1 MFKHKIMTFAAILIS
16 FSSEIYAKTAY
27 PGGTWEPGPAKY
39 GVEIVQDIRLKM
51 DDGVVLN
58 ASIAYPTDLTTG
70 KQAEGK
76 FPVVIEHTPYA
87 KFSATL
93 QPNSY
98 FSEHG
103 YISVLITARG
113 GGKSTGQVDNS
124 GLRDAKDG
132 QEVID
137 WAAHKL
143 NKSDGRVAM
152 IGCSW
157 PGMIALSTAGHVRE
171 KSPLKAIIAACSGFE
186 SIHREAWMVG
196 GLPTTALWQVT
207 QNAQFA
213 LGDTP
218 AAQQYFKMIKDG
230 IQQSA
235 EQAYERRYWR
245 ERVSMN
251 LAKPIVEN
259 DIAVLLWSGWRDFVP
274 ASALRSYTALQNAY
288 IRRPVY
294 AAMQANQKISPKY
307 QIIMGDWGHSEG
319 LDVGIYLQ
327 WLETWV
333 RGIDTGIQDTETPMH
348 LFEKG
353 SNQWVN
359 IKSYPVTTQY
369 ESFFLQPNERLEQSQ
384 SVKTENEKI
393 NWGEPEQNGTK
404 RVFNTQIFPE
414 GATLAGPMSVTLYA
428 SSNNSNLVLIAKL
441 FDVNPQG
448 QAELLTSGAILGSL
462 SQLDQDKSWKDK
474 HGNFIW
480 PWHKFDR
487 EQYLKPNKV
496 YRFDVALSPRQ
507 WAIKANHRLRLEL
520 TTAQSES
527 ICPNEGIPTTTHFEL
542 CGQTLSQLKTVP
554 GGVYH
559 LFYGTEYP
567 SALNLPLLPLDPFK
581 KIHAG
586 QIPTAWNENLRKI
599 VKQEP
604 LIPTYALPLD
614 WGK

>member
-1 MFKHKIMTFAAILIS
+1 
-16 FSSEIYAKTAY
+16 
-27 PGGTWEPGPAKY
+27 
-39 GVEIVQDIRLKM
+39 
-51 DDGVVLN
+51 
-58 ASIAYPTDLTTG
+58 
-70 KQAEGK
+70 
-76 FPVVIEHTPYA
+76 
-87 KFSATL
+87 
-93 QPNSY
+93 
-98 FSEHG
+98 
-103 YISVLITARG
+103 
-113 GGKSTGQVDNS
+113 
-124 GLRDAKDG
+124 
-132 QEVID
+132 
-137 WAAHKL
+137 
-143 NKSDGRVAM
+143 
-152 IGCSW
+152 
-157 PGMIALSTAGHVRE
+157 
-171 KSPLKAIIAACSGFE
+171 
-186 SIHREAWMVG
+186 
-196 GLPTTALWQVT
+196 
-207 QNAQFA
+207 
-213 LGDTP
+213 
-218 AAQQYFKMIKDG
+218 
-230 IQQSA
+230 
-235 EQAYERRYWR
+235 
-245 ERVSMN
+245 
-251 LAKPIVEN
+251 
-259 DIAVLLWSGWRDFVP
+259 
-274 ASALRSYTALQNAY
+274 
-288 IRRPVY
+288 
-294 AAMQANQKISPKY
+294 
-307 QIIMGDWGHSEG
+307 
-319 LDVGIYLQ
+319 
-327 WLETWV
+327 
-333 RGIDTGIQDTETPMH
+333 
-348 LFEKG
+348 
-353 SNQWVN
+353 
-359 IKSYPVTTQY
+359 
-369 ESFFLQPNERLEQSQ
+369 
-384 SVKTENEKI
+384 
-393 NWGEPEQNGTK
+393 
-404 RVFNTQIFPE
+404 
-414 GATLAGPMSVTLYA
+414 MSVTLYA